1 MREYTEVQLPEKR
14 TVIEINNI
22 PAFDIADYDLTDQ
35 KELMRYFTSIER
47 ICRNSRAY
55 KKMINFLREYV
66 DMNKCS
72 FYKNINNIDTYSIK
86 IHIHHSPFTLFD
98 IVTTVYYKRLMNG
111 ESISEDMVAKEVMA
125 IHYNMMVGLIP
136 LSETVHE
143 VVHNGFLFIPTTVV
157 YGKYNEFVSM
167 YEKYIEMANP
177 GILKTLSNLEEFSKD
192 YDFKKETKVLDMQML
207 YLDTTGAYEFPKY
220 TDIVDSLKQA
230 MNEETK
236 EITSTQYYNKEKGE
250 QNEK

>member
-1 MREYTEVQLPEKR
+1 MREYNEVQLPERK
-14 TVIEINNI
+14 TVIKLDNI
-22 PAFDIADYDLTDQ
+22 PKFDIADYDLSDQ
-35 KELMRYFTSIER
+35 KDLMRYFSSIER
-47 ICRNSRAY
+47 SCRNSRAY
-55 KKMINFLREYV
+55 KKLVNFLREYV

-143 VVHNGFLFIPTTVV
+143 IVHNGYLFIPTNAV
-157 YGKYNEFVSM
+157 YGKYKDFVNI

-177 GILKTLSNLEEFSKD
+177 GILKTLEKLEEYSSNYD
-192 YDFKKETKVLDMQML
+192 YNKETKILDMQML
-207 YLDTTGAYEFPKY
+207 YLDTTGAYNFPKLE
-220 TDIVDSLKQA
+220 DVMKSLNDKIESNT
-230 MNEETK
+230 NE
-236 EITSTQYYNKEKGE
+236 ILSVQYYNNNEDKKGD
-250 QNEK
+250 